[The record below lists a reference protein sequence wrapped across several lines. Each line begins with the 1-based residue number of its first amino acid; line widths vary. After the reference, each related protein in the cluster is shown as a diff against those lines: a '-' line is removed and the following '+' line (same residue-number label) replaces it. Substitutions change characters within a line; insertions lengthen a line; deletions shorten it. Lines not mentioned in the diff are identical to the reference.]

1 MENYDVVIIG
11 GGILGCF
18 AARNLARYKLKTAV
32 LEANN
37 DVCTGISR
45 GNTAIIYPGY
55 DTKPGTLKTELCVS
69 GCLNFEALCRELDVR
84 YEKRGSIMVS
94 FGHRGEEV
102 LRKKFNQGLEN
113 DVTGIK
119 LISKEEVLCLSPD
132 ITESVTMGL
141 YCENT
146 GTVLPWELGIAAFE
160 NAKDNGVEFL
170 FNEKVIA
177 IDKQNSSYIIETE
190 LNSYCTNSVINC
202 AGLYADEIRELLFEP
217 TVRIV
222 PTKGDYYIFDTGV
235 STKGDHIIFCEPEQ
249 KSKGLTLVP
258 TVTGNLLAGP
268 AEIPANSKED
278 RATSEEGLEFL
289 TKNITA
295 IFPSLDTSRIIR
307 SFSTLRPNPYYVTK
321 NEDGSFTLEGRSI
334 SNFTV
339 THDEDGFISF
349 VGIKTPGLTCC
360 DGLGKLAADTIAEYL
375 NADMNTAFNP
385 TRKASPKPAALT
397 FEERSALVKNSPDYG
412 KIVCRCRGIS
422 EGEIIDAVR
431 SGAKTLDG
439 VKRRTES
446 LSGRCQGSFCTERI
460 MEIIARE
467 LNISV
472 SDILKDGLGSAI
484 LEELL

>member
-18 AARNLARYKLKTAV
+18 AARNLARYRLKTAV
-32 LEANN
+32 LEASN

-94 FGHRGEEV
+94 FGPRGEEV

-119 LISKEEVLCLSPD
+119 LISKEEVLRLSPD

-177 IDKQNSSYIIETE
+177 VDKQNCSYIIETE
-190 LNSYCTNSVINC
+190 HNRYFTRCVINC

-217 TVRIV
+217 TVSNLNELRLVYLIDF
-222 PTKGDYYIFDTGV
+222 PKI
-235 STKGDHIIFCEPEQ
+235 HEH
-249 KSKGLTLVP
+249 LT
-258 TVTGNLLAGP
+258 NLL
-268 AEIPANSKED
+268 E
-278 RATSEEGLEFL
+278 
-289 TKNITA
+289 
-295 IFPSLDTSRIIR
+295 
-307 SFSTLRPNPYYVTK
+307 
-321 NEDGSFTLEGRSI
+321 
-334 SNFTV
+334 
-339 THDEDGFISF
+339 H
-349 VGIKTPGLTCC
+349 
-360 DGLGKLAADTIAEYL
+360 
-375 NADMNTAFNP
+375 M
-385 TRKASPKPAALT
+385 
-397 FEERSALVKNSPDYG
+397 
-412 KIVCRCRGIS
+412 
-422 EGEIIDAVR
+422 
-431 SGAKTLDG
+431 
-439 VKRRTES
+439 
-446 LSGRCQGSFCTERI
+446 
-460 MEIIARE
+460 
-467 LNISV
+467 
-472 SDILKDGLGSAI
+472 
-484 LEELL
+484 